1 MKGLPWYIVQLLSSS
16 FQTYKSLLTL
26 WHLAMLYLIVWV
38 LVALSMEHT
47 SLVRKVFF
55 NQRGGTGLFDWLSS
69 CLSVSTDVCWILP
82 AVPLTFHYVLEI
94 AYCCLQNVSVL
105 PRIPEVS
112 GFPFYLGDKF
122 CVWDTCASTLWVSN
136 I

>member
-55 NQRGGTGLFDWLSS
+55 NQRGGTGLFD
-69 CLSVSTDVCWILP
+69 
-82 AVPLTFHYVLEI
+82 
-94 AYCCLQNVSVL
+94 
-105 PRIPEVS
+105 
-112 GFPFYLGDKF
+112 
-122 CVWDTCASTLWVSN
+122 
-136 I
+136 